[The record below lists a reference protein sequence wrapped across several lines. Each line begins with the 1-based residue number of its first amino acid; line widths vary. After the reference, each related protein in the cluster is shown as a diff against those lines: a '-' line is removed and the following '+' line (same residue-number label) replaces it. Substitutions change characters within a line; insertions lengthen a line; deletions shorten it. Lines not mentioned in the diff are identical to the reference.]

1 MEIAGRLD
9 AGEYERLEFGHVVLK
24 KAGGGPGRARAQPLV
39 FGGLMHGGQAG
50 IKRICGGF
58 DLAACNTEDCC
69 ITLSLID
76 SDLRIYAAAGIS
88 RWRRGMVRFVQVFWS
103 IFWRS
108 IIILALNSSIAYV
121 LRELD
126 YSLFG
131 GTSHSVQVRRSLT
144 FLPAAIMFTVLA
156 MRIKGNRNTL
166 FERRSSLS
174 SAQWQQTYF
183 RLSAC
188 AFSIVIIVCI
198 SAMLLNIAAWIAIQ
212 TLLPLPL
219 FTLFWIAEA
228 IWQTKS
234 RSLS

>member
-1 MEIAGRLD
+1 
-9 AGEYERLEFGHVVLK
+9 
-24 KAGGGPGRARAQPLV
+24 
-39 FGGLMHGGQAG
+39 
-50 IKRICGGF
+50 
-58 DLAACNTEDCC
+58 
-69 ITLSLID
+69 
-76 SDLRIYAAAGIS
+76 
-88 RWRRGMVRFVQVFWS
+88 MVRFVQVFWS

-144 FLPAAIMFTVLA
+144 FLPAAIMFAVLA

-183 RLSAC
+183 RLSTC